1 MLKPSLLLAILCLP
15 VAALAAPDPA
25 LVALQAMDE
34 RVATLGHRLARSNAD
49 ICPRTMPL
57 SGLLLHGLEQY
68 SARDRAS
75 AAATFGLGEEL
86 AVLAVIPG
94 SAADRAGLRRGD
106 AILTVGG
113 RAFPRA
119 AARSRGSYGRV
130 QAVEE
135 LLLASME
142 SGPVEIEF
150 NREGSR
156 RSATLR
162 PEPGCLSRVQLVPS
176 GKLNAKADGTYAQ
189 ITTAIVEQAGSD
201 DELALVIAHEMAH
214 NALGHRVRLD
224 RQKASRGVLRALDGS
239 AAKIRRTEM
248 EADYLALYM
257 LARAGFDLEAAPAFW
272 QRSGPSAFLETFSD
286 GTHPGRAE
294 RIAAAL
300 RTIQE
305 IRLKQRQGAP
315 LVPNLPVN

>member
-1 MLKPSLLLAILCLP
+1 MAT
-15 VAALAAPDPA
+15 LAAPDPA
-25 LVALQAMDE
+25 LLALQAMDE
-34 RVATLGHRLARSNAD
+34 RVATVGHRLAQANAE

-57 SGLLLHGLEQY
+57 SGLFVHGLEQY
-68 SARDRAS
+68 PVRERAS
-75 AAATFGLGEEL
+75 AAATFGLGEDL
-86 AVLAVIPG
+86 AVLVVVPG

-106 AILTVGG
+106 AIIAVGG
-113 RAFPRA
+113 KAFPRA
-119 AARSRGSYGRV
+119 GARSKGSYGRV

-135 LLLASME
+135 LLLAAMAA
-142 SGPVEIEF
+142 GPVEIEYS
-150 NREGSR
+150 RDGSR

-189 ITTAIVEQAGSD
+189 ITTAIVEQARSD

-214 NALGHRVRLD
+214 NALGHRTRLD
-224 RQKASRGVLRALDGS
+224 GQKVSRGVLRALDGS

-272 QRSGPSAFLETFSD
+272 QRSGPSAFFETFSD

-294 RIAAAL
+294 RIATAV

-315 LVPNLPVN
+315 LVPSLPAG